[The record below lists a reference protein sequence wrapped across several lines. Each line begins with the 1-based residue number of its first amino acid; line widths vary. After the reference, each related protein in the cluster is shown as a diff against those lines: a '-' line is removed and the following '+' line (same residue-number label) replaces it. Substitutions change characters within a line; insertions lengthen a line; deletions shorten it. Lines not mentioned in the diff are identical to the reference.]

1 MKQLKEYLTQ
11 PQYQIC
17 SNNYLDYLQTWV
29 KKLCFMNSLEANI
42 RENSTKGQLNA
53 IRSNGD
59 VPAIIYGGEDKNQ
72 KISISKKLLKTL
84 IEKENFLSSIVT
96 LKINGK
102 SQNVLPREVKYHIL
116 SDEPTHVD
124 FLRVIPG
131 VKIKIEV
138 PVNFI
143 NHEKSPGLKRGGVL
157 NIVRRKVELKCPSEK
172 IPENL
177 TIDLDGVDIG
187 ESFKISSIKLDSE
200 VVPTIQGRDFVI
212 ATLAAPTVMKEPEK
226 PAEAEAAEGAEGA
239 EGADGATVAA
249 DGDKPA
255 AEGAKGDKKEG
266 DEKKPAE
273 KKPAEEKK

>member
-1 MKQLKEYLTQ
+1 
-11 PQYQIC
+11 
-17 SNNYLDYLQTWV
+17 
-29 KKLCFMNSLEANI
+29 MNSLEANI

-53 IRSNGD
+53 IRESGS
-59 VPAIIYGGEDKNQ
+59 VPAIIYGGKDQNQ
-72 KISISKKLLKTL
+72 KISISKKLLKVL
-84 IEKENFLSSIVT
+84 IEKENFLSNIIT
-96 LKINGK
+96 LNIDGK
-102 SQNVLPREVKYHIL
+102 PQNVLPREVKYHII

-124 FLRVIPG
+124 FLRVLPG

-177 TIDLDGVDIG
+177 TIDLDDVDIG

-200 VVPTIQGRDFVI
+200 VEPTIRGRDFVI

-226 PAEAEAAEGAEGA
+226 PVEAEAAEGEAAAEGAEGA
-239 EGADGATVAA
+239 DAPA

-255 AEGAKGDKKEG
+255 TDATKGDKKEG
-266 DEKKPAE
+266 DDKKPS
-273 KKPAEEKK
+273 EEKK

>member
-1 MKQLKEYLTQ
+1 
-11 PQYQIC
+11 
-17 SNNYLDYLQTWV
+17 
-29 KKLCFMNSLEANI
+29 MNSLEANI
-42 RENSTKGQLNA
+42 RDNSTKGQLNA
-53 IRSNGD
+53 IRNNGN
-59 VPAIIYGGEDKNQ
+59 VPAIIYGGKDQNQ
-72 KISISKKLLKTL
+72 KIFISKKLLKVF
-84 IEKENFLSSIVT
+84 IEKENFLSNIIA
-96 LKINGK
+96 LKIDGK
-102 SQNVLPREVKYHIL
+102 PQNVLPREVKYHIL

-124 FLRVIPG
+124 FLRVLPG

-157 NIVRRKVELKCPSEK
+157 NIVRRKVELLCPSEK

-187 ESFKISSIKLDSE
+187 ESFKISSIKLDTE

-226 PAEAEAAEGAEGA
+226 PAEAETAEGEEAAEGAEGA
-239 EGADGATVAA
+239 TAAAA
-249 DGDKPA
+249 DGDKPT
-255 AEGAKGDKKEG
+255 AEGAKSDKKEG

-273 KKPAEEKK
+273 KKPAQEKK